1 MDVLKLVLSR
11 EVLIAVTGFLFLLFS
26 ALISYLPF
34 LETKGRFLGQ
44 SLEMNLLFAIVG
56 LCIVTLSLLPFDKHL
71 KCRVLC
77 ASLFSVMLALLI

>member
-1 MDVLKLVLSR
+1 MDVLRLVICR

-26 ALISYLPF
+26 AAISYLPF
-34 LETKGRFLGQ
+34 IETKGRFLGQ

-77 ASLFSVMLALLI
+77 VSLLTLMLALFI